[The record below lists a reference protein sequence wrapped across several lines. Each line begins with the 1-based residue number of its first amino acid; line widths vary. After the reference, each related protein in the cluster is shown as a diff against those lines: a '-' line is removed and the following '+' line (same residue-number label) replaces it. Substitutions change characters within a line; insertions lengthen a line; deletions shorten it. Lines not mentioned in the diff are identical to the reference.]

1 MQAAGTM
8 YSCVVLA
15 LSMLTA
21 FCPGLDPKQAKGE
34 WDIGW
39 PQIATL
45 RSLQKQCHAL
55 SLNHVP
61 ATKRGK
67 ALGKNLKGCLLL
79 TSQLLDRMH
88 VPLSEHQAK
97 DVAASQQQRKVS

>member
-1 MQAAGTM
+1 M

-21 FCPGLDPKQAKGE
+21 FCPELNPKQAEEGLG
-34 WDIGW
+34 IGW

-55 SLNHVP
+55 SHSHVP
-61 ATKRGK
+61 ANKRGK

-79 TSQLLDRMH
+79 TSQLLNCMH
-88 VPLSEHQAK
+88 MPSGGRQVK
-97 DVAASQQQRKVS
+97 DVAASQQQLQGILNKS